1 MGPGKLIP
9 DDPYFKTRRY
19 SIFTILMGLDTQDLV
34 NENILYNYHKEY
46 VEAIIGQVA
55 SYVVTITSNIIYTYL
70 VTNQVSSLVIEKN
83 KHYINSQVISGIL
96 VILFGIGINSLNGLA
111 ESFLDFILQISFLI
125 LVFVLHPYFI

>member
-19 SIFTILMGLDTQDLV
+19 SIFTILMGLDTHDLV